1 MKNTHFA
8 IAVLSAALTIQACN
22 SPDKKEVKKDGTV
35 GEVGSGM
42 DAKSD
47 TGFNKTSSQA
57 PKDANPGKNLR
68 DYTNESHV
76 EPDDAAFLKT
86 AAMGGMMEVELGKIA
101 QKSTNPKVKA
111 FAAMMVTDHSRA
123 NKELQR
129 VAAKVEI
136 ILPTEYFDEDKKHM
150 QEMKSL
156 TGAAFDKHYIDMM
169 VTDHAKT
176 VSLFKQ
182 ATETRSDDVKN
193 FATAT
198 LPVLDKH
205 FKQAVALQK
214 EVK

>member
-1 MKNTHFA
+1 MKNTH
-8 IAVLSAALTIQACN
+8 IAVALLGAALTIQACN
-22 SPDKKEVKKDGTV
+22 SPDKKELKKDGTV

-47 TGFNKTSSQA
+47 TGFNKKADQA
-57 PKDANPGKNLR
+57 KDANPGKNLR

-76 EPDDAAFLKT
+76 EADDAAFLKT

-111 FAAMMVTDHSRA
+111 FAAMMITDHTRA

-156 TGAAFDKHYIDMM
+156 RGAAFDKHYIDMM
-169 VTDHAKT
+169 VNDHAKT

-205 FKQAVALQK
+205 FKEAVALQK